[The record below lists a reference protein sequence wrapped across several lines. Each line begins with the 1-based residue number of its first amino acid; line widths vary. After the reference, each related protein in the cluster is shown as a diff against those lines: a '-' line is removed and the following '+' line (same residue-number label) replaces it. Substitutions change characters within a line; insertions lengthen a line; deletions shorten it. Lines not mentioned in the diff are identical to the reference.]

1 MYKEMHAFEILL
13 GEREEFLDPKEM
25 ERLSS
30 HDIITRRSFYFFF
43 FILLFPPS
51 SWKEDAFFKVDLV
64 ESINETFSLNHG

>member
-30 HDIITRRSFYFFF
+30 HDIITRRSSYFF
-43 FILLFPPS
+43 FILLFPR